1 MIYYDGLN
9 VLKVVK
15 CNFKGKLAKGINY
28 IDGEINNK
36 NLPSILIDDCIF
48 EYNKIKKKWI
58 ISSSLS
64 SNKFIDKYFNMIFI
78 SIGIYVDVSLVEL
91 VLNYMNFHNK
101 YLNDDKLTNEKQ
113 NVNDSL

>member
-1 MIYYDGLN
+1 
-9 VLKVVK
+9 
-15 CNFKGKLAKGINY
+15 
-28 IDGEINNK
+28 
-36 NLPSILIDDCIF
+36 
-48 EYNKIKKKWI
+48 
-58 ISSSLS
+58 
-64 SNKFIDKYFNMIFI
+64 MIFI